1 MPKKC
6 QPGVICVENMT
17 MMLIIVV
24 LLFVTGYLY
33 MQFTKGR
40 GATNEA
46 NGSLHE
52 DPSHGHSH
60 GLNPFGLSFSPN
72 IPYSNVPGDVYMNPY
87 TAPLKDTRYMTPTY
101 DIRGVPPN
109 HHVQVPHDHGQ
120 GQGHGQGHGHS
131 PGVPVNVPTQ
141 SIDTHYRQVG
151 ILTRMNNSQ
160 ETILPLMGRPL
171 FTSRD
176 KWQYYSMSDK
186 NNSVKLPLSNG
197 GRSCTS
203 EYGCNSLY
211 NGDNVYIE
219 GYNDT
224 FKVTVYDNSPI
235 QYIPHL

>member
-6 QPGVICVENMT
+6 PPGVICVENMT

-24 LLFVTGYLY
+24 VLFLTGYLY
-33 MQFTKGR
+33 LQFTKGR
-40 GATNEA
+40 GETNEA
-46 NGSLHE
+46 NGSQQE
-52 DPSHGHSH
+52 DQSHGHSH

-109 HHVQVPHDHGQ
+109 HHVQVPH
-120 GQGHGQGHGHS
+120 GHGHGHS

-176 KWQYYSMSDK
+176 KWQYYTMSDK
-186 NNSVKLPLSNG
+186 NNSVKLPISNG

-211 NGDNVYIE
+211 NSDSVYIE
-219 GYNDT
+219 GYNDS
-224 FKVTVYDNSPI
+224 FKVTVYDNNPI

>member
-17 MMLIIVV
+17 MMLIILVI
-24 LLFVTGYLY
+24 LFVIGYLY
-33 MQFTKGR
+33 LQFTKEKLS
-40 GATNEA
+40 TNR
-46 NGSLHE
+46 NHE
-52 DPSHGHSH
+52 EDHSH
-60 GLNPFGLSFSPN
+60 SHSGGNSHWLNPFGLSFKPN
-72 IPYSNVPGDVYMNPY
+72 VPYSNVPGDVYMNPY
-87 TAPLKDTRYMTPTY
+87 TAPLRDTRYMTPTY

-109 HHVQVPHDHGQ
+109 HHVQVPHEH
-120 GQGHGQGHGHS
+120 GHGHGHGHGHS
-131 PGVPVNVPTQ
+131 PGIPVNVATQ
-141 SIDTHYRQVG
+141 SIDTRYRQVG

-203 EYGCNSLY
+203 EYGCNSLN

-219 GYNDT
+219 GYNDS
-224 FKVTVYDNSPI
+224 FKVTVYDNNPI